1 MKTEL
6 SKRDLSLSRKK
17 DDLVKRLMKTLNEE
31 NSKLD
36 KPEKYIENVLTDM
49 IKELLTKIFKAQE
62 ETIRKFVFSCNT
74 DTIAQLDRLTEE
86 I

>member
-17 DDLVKRLMKTLNEE
+17 DDLVKRLIETLNEE

-36 KPEKYIENVLTDM
+36 KPEKYIENVLVDM

-62 ETIRKFVFSCNT
+62 ETIRKFVFSCNA